1 MASTFFGLNTAYT
14 GLLAA
19 NASLNTTANNISN
32 VETKG
37 YSRQYVDQVAANAL
51 RTFNTYGCAGA
62 GVEALSI
69 ERIHDD
75 YYDEKYW
82 NNNCKFG
89 EYDVKKYYMAQMED
103 YFTDSKELAGF
114 TTIFNDMYDAL
125 AEVEKNAGDTSTR
138 SQFIGEAG
146 NLAEYFN
153 SMYENLQDM
162 QKDIN
167 AEIKVKTDA
176 INTYAEKIASL
187 NNQINVIEVNG
198 GSANELRDE
207 RNLLID
213 DLSKIVDVEVSET
226 PITDVND
233 PTRET
238 GANRF
243 LVKIGGGKSLVDV
256 SYYNSLTCVARES
269 YEKVNQSDAE
279 GLFDIYWQDENGN
292 VDPKTAERL
301 NVYGA
306 NLAGELKG
314 LIQLRDGN
322 NGEYFNGTVASIGT
336 AADGTGRA
344 TVSVAVT
351 AEYLTDI
358 NKMSLTD
365 SGGIVNLGNQ
375 LFSFD
380 SWTLEHDTSTDTY
393 AYNFILSDTNTSI
406 LSGSRVGKT
415 ATVGSQINYQ
425 GIPYYMS
432 QMNEWVRTYAT
443 SFNEIVTDGGVDNY
457 EDAATNFFSAVD
469 LVTGDEHLFT
479 VDTTNGFEV
488 SSDSYFKLTAGTFS
502 VAKNMQ
508 EDANRFPTH
517 TGTAEGQ
524 DKYDVVE
531 ALINMKDDTTVTS
544 FRGASVSE
552 FLQGMLSDVSL
563 NASNANLFE
572 TNYSN
577 LKTEIETQ
585 RKSIS
590 GVDNDEEAIS
600 LVKFQNSYNLAAKMI
615 QVLSEVYD
623 RLILYTGV

>member
-1 MASTFFGLNTAYT
+1 MSSTFFGLNTAYT

-19 NASLNTTANNISN
+19 NAALNTTANNIAN
-32 VETKG
+32 VETQG
-37 YSRQYVDQVAANAL
+37 YSRQYVNQVAANAL

-69 ERIHDD
+69 ERIHDN

-82 NNNCKFG
+82 SNNCKYG

-103 YFTDSKELAGF
+103 YFMDSDELAGF
-114 TTIFNDMYDAL
+114 TTIFNDMYKAL
-125 AEVEKNAGDTSTR
+125 SEVQKNAGDTSTR
-138 SQFIGEAG
+138 SQFIGQAG

-153 SMYENLQDM
+153 SMYVKMQNM
-162 QKDIN
+162 QKDVN
-167 AEIKVKTDA
+167 AEIKVKTDE
-176 INTYAEKIASL
+176 INSYAEKLASL

-198 GSANELRDE
+198 GNANELRDE
-207 RNLLID
+207 RIKLID
-213 DLSKIVDVEVSET
+213 KLSKVVDVEVSET

-233 PTRET
+233 PSRKT

-243 LVKIGGGKSLVDV
+243 LVKIGGGKALVDGA
-256 SYYNSLTCVARES
+256 SYNSLTCVARES
-269 YEKVNQSDAE
+269 YEKINQSDAE
-279 GLFDIYWQDENGN
+279 GLFDIFWQDENGN
-292 VDPKTAERL
+292 VNPKTAEKL
-301 NVYGA
+301 NIYGA

-314 LIQLRDGN
+314 LVQLRDGN
-322 NGEYFNGTVASIGT
+322 NGEYFNGKVASIGT
-336 AADGTGRA
+336 TTDGTGRS

-351 AEYLTDI
+351 DEYLTDI

-365 SGGIVNLGNQ
+365 SGGIINLGNQ
-375 LFSFD
+375 LFGFD
-380 SWTLEHDTSTDTY
+380 SWTLEHDTVADTY

-415 ATVGSQINYQ
+415 ATVGSRIDYQ

-443 SFNEIVTDGGVDNY
+443 SFNGIITNGGVDKY
-457 EDAATNFFSAVD
+457 EEAATNFFAAVD
-469 LVTGDEHLFT
+469 LVTGDEHLFA

-502 VAKNMQ
+502 IAKKMQ
-508 EDANRFPTH
+508 EDSNRFPTH
-517 TGTAEGQ
+517 TGAAEGQ
-524 DKYDVVE
+524 DKYD
-531 ALINMKDDTTVTS
+531 LIEKLVKMKDDTSVTS

-552 FLQGMLSDVSL
+552 FLQGILSDVSL
-563 NASNANLFE
+563 NASNANLFQ

-577 LKTEIETQ
+577 LESQIEIQ

-590 GVDNDEEAIS
+590 GVDNDEEAVN

-623 RLILYTGV
+623 RLILNTGV